1 MKTATISEAKNH
13 LSELLVRVKRGE
25 TVLILDRD
33 RPVARLEPVGRYE
46 DADDGARLEELERRG
61 VIRRPKRRPGK
72 NLLATL
78 PPAPQVKADVLAAL
92 LAERDEGR

>member
-1 MKTATISEAKNH
+1 MKTVTISEAKNH
-13 LSELLVRVKRGE
+13 LSELLLRVKRGE

-33 RPVARLEPVGRYE
+33 RPVARLEPLGQYE
-46 DADDGARLEELERRG
+46 DAHDDARLEELERRG

-72 NLLATL
+72 NLLETL